1 MQDNDWYSDD
11 AATFGDRLTAA
22 RDAAGMSVSDLAKKL
37 GVKTGTVNAWEED
50 LKEPRANRLSMMAGM
65 LNVSLG
71 WLLTGEGEGVAAPDD
86 VVSIPPEISEL
97 LSQMRD
103 LRVSI
108 ARDADKLARLE
119 KRLRRALEVPQ

>member
-37 GVKTGTVNAWEED
+37 GVKTGTVSAWEED

-86 VVSIPPEISEL
+86 VVSIAPEISEL

-103 LRVSI
+103 LRMSI